1 MFPDFSALAD
11 PLILLGLIF
20 TAAIILLVR
29 SWRYALLAL
38 LLQYIFVALLL
49 TTFLSFN
56 VAIVR
61 VVSGVF
67 ISIILFI
74 TMRQMEEADRR
85 TRMDPTDP
93 SLDRATARLYLP
105 QIFHVD
111 FPFRLIAVA
120 FVTVSIVGASSSM
133 SFLGIP
139 AYVLFGSLWL
149 ISAGILVS
157 VLSRDVARLGLGI
170 MMFTSGFCIL
180 EMAIEA
186 SLFLYGLL
194 NIADLLLAL
203 VVAHLVTLRIELG
216 AMP

>member
-1 MFPDFSALAD
+1 MFPDLSSLSGPA
-11 PLILLGLIF
+11 ILLGLIF
-20 TAAIILLVR
+20 TAAIILLIR
-29 SWRYALLAL
+29 SWRPALLAL
-38 LLQYIFVALLL
+38 LFQYIFVALLL
-49 TTFLSFN
+49 TTFVSVN

-61 VVSGVF
+61 VVSGIFV
-67 ISIILFI
+67 SIILFI

-105 QIFHVD
+105 RIFHVD

-133 SFLGIP
+133 SFLGLP
-139 AYVLFGSLWL
+139 THVLFGSLWL

-170 MMFTSGFCIL
+170 LMFTSGFCIL
-180 EMAIEA
+180 ETAIEG

-203 VVAHLVTLRIELG
+203 VVAHLVTLRIEIG

>member
-1 MFPDFSALAD
+1 MIPDLSSLSGPA
-11 PLILLGLIF
+11 ILLGLII
-20 TAAIILLVR
+20 TAAIILLIR
-29 SWRYALLAL
+29 GWRVALVAL

-49 TTFLSFN
+49 TTFVSFN
-56 VAIVR
+56 VAVVR
-61 VVSGVF
+61 LVSGIFV
-67 ISIILFI
+67 SIILFI

-85 TRMDPTDP
+85 TRMDPTDA

-133 SFLGIP
+133 SFLGLP
-139 AYVLFGSLWL
+139 AHVLFGSLWL

-157 VLSRDVARLGLGI
+157 VLSRDVGRLGLGI
-170 MMFTSGFCIL
+170 MMFTSGFCVL
-180 EMAIEA
+180 ETAIEG

-203 VVAHLVTLRIELG
+203 VVAHLVTLRIEIG

>member
-1 MFPDFSALAD
+1 MFPDLSSLID

-20 TAAIILLVR
+20 TAAIILLIR

-38 LLQYIFVALLL
+38 VLQYIFVALLL
-49 TTFLSFN
+49 MTFVSLN

-61 VVSGVF
+61 IVSGIFV
-67 ISIILFI
+67 SIILFI

-85 TRMDPTDP
+85 KRMDPTDP

-133 SFLGIP
+133 SFLGLP
-139 AYVLFGSLWL
+139 AHVLFGSLWL

-170 MMFTSGFCIL
+170 LMFTSGFCIL
-180 EMAIEA
+180 ETAIEG

-203 VVAHLVTLRIELG
+203 VVAHLVSLRIEIG

>member
-1 MFPDFSALAD
+1 MFPDLSSLSGPA
-11 PLILLGLIF
+11 ILLGLIF
-20 TAAIILLVR
+20 TAAIILLIR
-29 SWRYALLAL
+29 SWRPALFAL

-49 TTFLSFN
+49 TTFVSVN

-61 VVSGVF
+61 VVSGIFV
-67 ISIILFI
+67 SIILFI

-105 QIFHVD
+105 RIFHVD

-133 SFLGIP
+133 SFLGLP
-139 AYVLFGSLWL
+139 AHVLFGSLWL

-170 MMFTSGFCIL
+170 LMFTSGFCIL
-180 EMAIEA
+180 ETAIEG

-203 VVAHLVTLRIELG
+203 VVAHLVTLRIEIG

>member
-1 MFPDFSALAD
+1 VSPDFSALAD
-11 PLILLGLIF
+11 PVILLGLIF

-38 LLQYIFVALLL
+38 LLQYLFVGLLL
-49 TTFLSFN
+49 MTFLSFN

-105 QIFHVD
+105 RIFHVD

-139 AYVLFGSLWL
+139 AYILFGSLWL

-157 VLSRDVARLGLGI
+157 VLSREVARLGLGI
-170 MMFTSGFCIL
+170 MMFMSGFCIL

>member
-1 MFPDFSALAD
+1 MFPDFSPLAD

-111 FPFRLIAVA
+111 FSFRLIAVA

>member
-111 FPFRLIAVA
+111 FSFRLIAVA